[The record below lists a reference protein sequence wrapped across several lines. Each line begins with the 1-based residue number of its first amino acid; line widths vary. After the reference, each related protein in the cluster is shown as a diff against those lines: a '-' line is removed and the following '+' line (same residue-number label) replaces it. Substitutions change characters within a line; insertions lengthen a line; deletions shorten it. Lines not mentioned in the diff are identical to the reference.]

1 MNPFKRFRINPK
13 LLEQVMI
20 ATQIIFYILSAVALA
35 GAAMVVFHRNPVY
48 NVLALIVTFFAIAGH
63 FLLLSAQFLA
73 AVHIIVY
80 AGAIMV
86 LFLYVIMML
95 NLNVDSEPNKP
106 LMAKIGAVVGG
117 GALMLVLVAALKS
130 ADQMSLV
137 DAAKKQG
144 FIVDPN
150 GVIELAKTQGHII
163 TAEEQKAIAEGISTY
178 MGHSSTMGTIETL
191 GQVLYKTYI
200 IPFEVSA
207 ILFLVGMV
215 GAVMLGKK
223 EIQ

>member
-1 MNPFKRFRINPK
+1 
-13 LLEQVMI
+13 MI
-20 ATQIIFYILSAVALA
+20 VTQIIFYILSALALA
-35 GAAMVVFHRNPVY
+35 GASMVIFHRNPVY
-48 NVLALIVTFFAIAGH
+48 NVLALVVTFFAIAGH

-106 LMAKIGAVVGG
+106 LLAKIGAIIGG
-117 GALMLVLVAALKS
+117 GSLMLVLVAALKS
-130 ADQMSLV
+130 AEKMSLI

-144 FIVDPN
+144 FIIDPN
-150 GVIELAKTQGHII
+150 TSPNVVAESTATYLA
-163 TAEEQKAIAEGISTY
+163 
-178 MGHSSTMGTIETL
+178 HSSTMGTIETL
-191 GQVLYKTYI
+191 GQVLYKTHI
-200 IPFEVSA
+200 LPFEVSA

>member
-1 MNPFKRFRINPK
+1 
-13 LLEQVMI
+13 MI
-20 ATQIIFYILSAVALA
+20 VSQIIFYILSAIALA
-35 GAAMVVFHRNPVY
+35 GAAMVIFHRNPVY
-48 NVLALIVTFFAIAGH
+48 NVLALVVTFFAIAGH

-95 NLNVDSEPNKP
+95 NLNVDSEPVKP
-106 LMAKIGAVVGG
+106 LIAKVGAVVGG

-130 ADQMSLV
+130 AEKMSLV
-137 DAAKKQG
+137 TAAKIQG
-144 FIVDPN
+144 ITIDLNGDP
-150 GVIELAKTQGHII
+150 KS
-163 TAEEQKAIAEGISTY
+163 IAESTATY
-178 MGHSSTMGTIETL
+178 LARSSAMGTIESL
-191 GQVLYKTYI
+191 GQSLYKTYI
-200 IPFEVSA
+200 LPFEVSA

>member
-1 MNPFKRFRINPK
+1 MTAQYLFF
-13 LLEQVMI
+13 
-20 ATQIIFYILSAVALA
+20 FLSALALA
-35 GAAMVVFHRNPVY
+35 GAFFVVFNRNPVY

-95 NLNVDSEPNKP
+95 NLNLDAEPNKP
-106 LMAKIGAVVGG
+106 LYAKIGATIAG
-117 GALMLVLVAALKS
+117 GALMLVLIAALKS
-130 ADQMSLV
+130 SGTMNMEQ
-137 DAAKKQG
+137 AAKSKFMTLEQLQAQSEYIG
-144 FIVDPN
+144 S
-150 GVIELAKTQGHII
+150 IEN
-163 TAEEQKAIAEGISTY
+163 
-178 MGHSSTMGTIETL
+178 L
-191 GQVLYKTYI
+191 GQVLYKQYML
-200 IPFEVSA
+200 PFEVSS
-207 ILFLVGMV
+207 ILFLAGMV